1 MTVRITF
8 KGRIDVSAG
17 LNDIHHIRRI
27 GDDTK
32 AAARQSPNYIKK
44 TKQKIKYGLND
55 ICAASGSIFVAL
67 SSATL
72 TALFRHGS
80 AVCPVRPSVRLSVC
94 HIMQL
99 WLVPKTKESL
109 S

>member
-44 TKQKIKYGLND
+44 TKQKIKYDLKRYLCRKWFD
-55 ICAASGSIFVAL
+55 FCRTQQCYTY
-67 SSATL
+67 SA
-72 TALFRHGS
+72 
-80 AVCPVRPSVRLSVC
+80 
-94 HIMQL
+94 I
-99 WLVPKTKESL
+99 
-109 S
+109 